1 MLIGQGLPWYYPASF
16 RRTTRFPYLRV
27 NIQDRVGSDM
37 RPIFKTLFTT
47 THARCM
53 RHQTIKLKRTATLVR
68 ILTKYGFGALLI
80 NSSLRNKVADTDAG
94 GDTIDVAATGI
105 YERIRMAIEELGPT
119 YIKFAQ
125 AFSDREDL
133 LPAPM
138 IAELRKLQDRVEAD
152 QLDIRQMVADEL
164 DIDPGAHFSD
174 ITPSPLASAS
184 IAQVYKATLRDGSPV
199 ILKVKR
205 PGIKAIISADLF
217 IMKDVVKLLVAY
229 SDRFRKMNLAEV
241 LDAFEKS
248 IYRELSF
255 LGEMAN
261 IRQFSENFAGN
272 KDLYAVKAS
281 PKLSN
286 DNMLCIEYL
295 DGIKI
300 TDREALLERGLDPVS
315 LARKGLNLYLVQIFE
330 HGFFHADPHAGNLFV
345 MPSGKIA
352 FIDFGS
358 MGRLMTADQQKLEHF
373 IVCFISRDVRRLI
386 ATIKRMAVRINIP
399 DERKLERDIEEMF
412 ELLNSNSLQHIDTK
426 EVLNRFSGT
435 LNENEI
441 LMPEHIYL
449 LVRGIVLL
457 EGIGRK
463 LDPQMNIVDSLRPYV
478 KQIMRQ
484 RFSPEQMLNRGW
496 DTLRKLGLDM
506 TELPDNLNQII
517 NKLNEGELKIIQE
530 LKGQQ
535 ELKEALNNNA
545 GRLGYA
551 IMIAGL
557 AIASALLIVADRA
570 TAVGRTSTMG
580 LWGLLLCGLLGI
592 LFLLSSWRNRK

>member
-1 MLIGQGLPWYYPASF
+1 M
-16 RRTTRFPYLRV
+16 
-27 NIQDRVGSDM
+27 
-37 RPIFKTLFTT
+37 K
-47 THARCM
+47 
-53 RHQTIKLKRTATLVR
+53 HQTIKLKRTATLVR

-80 NSSLRNKVADTDAG
+80 NSSLRNKIADTDAG
-94 GDTIDVAATGI
+94 GDTVDVAATGI

-164 DIDPGAHFSD
+164 DIDPGAHFSEID
-174 ITPSPLASAS
+174 PWPLASAS
-184 IAQVYKATLRDGSPV
+184 IAQVYKATLSDGNPV

-205 PGIKAIISADLF
+205 PGIKAIIAADLL
-217 IMKDVVKLLVAY
+217 IMKDVVQLLVAY
-229 SDRFRKMNLAEV
+229 SDRIRKMNLAEV

-255 LGEMAN
+255 LGEIAN
-261 IRQFSENFAGN
+261 IHQFSGNFAGH
-272 KDLYAVKAS
+272 KDLYAVKTY
-281 PKLSN
+281 PELSN

-295 DGIKI
+295 DGTKI
-300 TDREALLERGLDPVS
+300 TDREVLQEKGFNPAS

-345 MPSGKIA
+345 MPSGQIA

-358 MGRLMTADQQKLEHF
+358 MGRLMAADQQKLEHF

-386 ATIKRMAVRINIP
+386 ATIKKMAVRINIP

-478 KQIMRQ
+478 KKIMRQ
-484 RFSPEQMLNRGW
+484 RLSPEQMLNRGW

-506 TELPDNLNQII
+506 TELPDNMNQII

-545 GRLGYA
+545 GKLGYA

-557 AIASALLIVADRA
+557 VIASALLIVADRV
-570 TAVGRTSTMG
+570 TGIGRTSTMG

-592 LFLLSSWRNRK
+592 LFVLSSWRNRK

>member
-1 MLIGQGLPWYYPASF
+1 MSESYNKGILLKSAGPLA
-16 RRTTRFPYLRV
+16 FPYLRV
-27 NIQDRVGSDM
+27 VERDKKGLQPVFYPLVLPLTN
-37 RPIFKTLFTT
+37 
-47 THARCM
+47 ARCM

-80 NSSLRNKVADTDAG
+80 NSSLRSKVADTDTG
-94 GDTIDVAATGI
+94 SDMEEVIATGI

-152 QLDIRQMVADEL
+152 RLDIRQIVADEL
-164 DIDPGAHFSD
+164 DIDPGTCFSD
-174 ITPSPLASAS
+174 ITETPLASAS
-184 IAQVYKATLRDGSPV
+184 IAQVYRAVLKDGSPV

-205 PGIKAIISADLF
+205 PGIREVISADLL
-217 IMKDVVKLLVAY
+217 IMKDVVRLLVAY
-229 SDRFRKMNLAEV
+229 SDRFRKMNLVEV

-255 LGEMAN
+255 QGEMAN
-261 IRQFSENFAGN
+261 ILQFSENFAGH
-272 KDLYAVKAS
+272 KDLYPVKTY
-281 PKLSN
+281 PELSN
-286 DNMLCIEYL
+286 DNILCIEYL
-295 DGIKI
+295 DGVKI
-300 TDREALLERGLDPVS
+300 TDRETLLEKGFDPAS

-358 MGRLMTADQQKLEHF
+358 MGRLMAADQQKLEHF

-386 ATIKRMAVRINIP
+386 ATIKKMAVRINIP

-478 KQIMRQ
+478 QKIMRQ
-484 RFSPEQMLNRGW
+484 RFSPEQLLSRGW
-496 DTLRKLGLDM
+496 DTLRKLGVDM
-506 TELPDNLNQII
+506 TELPDNMNQII
-517 NKLNEGELKIIQE
+517 NKLNDGELKIIQE
-530 LKGQQ
+530 IKGQR
-535 ELKEALNNNA
+535 ELMDVLGRNA
-545 GRLGYA
+545 SKLGYA
-551 IMIAGL
+551 VMVAGL
-557 AIASALLIVADRA
+557 AIASALLIVADRH
-570 TAVGRTSTMG
+570 TGVGNTGVLG
-580 LWGLLLCGLLGI
+580 LWGLLLCALLGLL
-592 LFLLSSWRNRK
+592 FVLSSWRSRKK